1 MILQSLYCE
10 RNKASVICLPL
21 RPNPN
26 FVIKEII
33 MSKAFVYTELQIS
46 VPFDQAPWREFNPL
60 LLQQPGFRNK
70 TWLAGVAN
78 QSVGGFYEFDSIETA
93 KKFVTGYFPAEAKK
107 FGVAQTTRVFDGD
120 VVEEASRFL
129 NSVHFGGKVDRK
141 PGAFVY
147 TEAQISANFTD
158 APWRTMNPVLK
169 AQPGLL
175 HKTWLSGVHTQSVG
189 GFYAF
194 DTIENATRFVTDYFP
209 TETAA
214 LNVAYTTRLFD
225 ASVVEE
231 ASRQLYSQFFV

>member
-1 MILQSLYCE
+1 
-10 RNKASVICLPL
+10 
-21 RPNPN
+21 
-26 FVIKEII
+26 
-33 MSKAFVYTELQIS
+33 MSKSFVYTELQIA
-46 VPFDQAPWREFNPL
+46 VPFADAPWRDINPA

-70 TWLAGVAN
+70 TWLAGIAN
-78 QSVGGFYEFDSIETA
+78 HSLGGLYEFDSIANA
-93 KKFVTGYFPAEAKK
+93 KRFVTGYFPAEAAK

-129 NSVHFGGKVDRK
+129 NSMHFGGTLGAE

-147 TEAQISANFTD
+147 TEAQISAAFAQ
-158 APWRTMNPVLK
+158 APWRDMNPVLK

-209 TETAA
+209 TETKG
-214 LNVAYTTRLFD
+214 LDVAYTTRLFD
-225 ASVVEE
+225 ASLVKD
-231 ASRQLYSQFFV
+231 ASRPLHSPFFR